1 MASISTLVTS
11 VDLYTSFGTLFALL
25 SSYIFFK
32 VYVLPNYVSSLRHIP
47 GPPNKS
53 KYNKYNI
60 PCAGLFFDVLRQEAG
75 VPYREWIE
83 QYGGIV
89 CYRGMFNTQNVLLAD
104 PQATQHVFRTHDYK
118 YPKPDRVIRLMSS
131 AIGKG
136 LILVEGDVHRKQ
148 RKMIG
153 PAFSHQ
159 NIKEMVPVMA
169 VPAEYLA
176 EGKSLELNVIH
187 ELGSCTLDIIGLAGF
202 GFDFQGLTRPGN
214 NLVKAYSEYFSS
226 STSIIQFFRHMIPH
240 YNEIPFRH
248 NLRRKESIRAVGRV
262 TSQIIREKRA
272 QATSKDRA
280 EQDGG
285 KDLMS
290 ILMRANEQVGSA
302 EDGKLTDAEIKAQI
316 VNFMAAGHETTSGA
330 VTWMLHILSIHPEA
344 QKKVRQEMLTHI
356 GRPTETDRSPFT
368 FDSLNALPYLSACI
382 KELLRI
388 TPPIHT
394 TSRVASEDDTIL
406 GYYIPKGT
414 QIYLSAAALHKLKSV
429 YGEDVEEFKT
439 ERWMDPK
446 LLMEQERRST
456 KFVTSDMNWA
466 YIPFLTGPR
475 NCIRSK
481 FATIETKI
489 ILYYLLINLEYHPAP
504 GF

>member
-11 VDLYTSFGTLFALL
+11 VDFYTSFGTLFALL

-32 VYVLPNYVSSLRHIP
+32 VYVLSNYVSPLRHIP

-53 KYNKYNI
+53 KYNRYNI

-136 LILVEGDVHRKQ
+136 LILVEGDVHRQQ

-169 VPAEYLA
+169 VPAEYLGQVTRA
-176 EGKSLELNVIH
+176 NDIH

-262 TSQIIREKRA
+262 ISQIIREKRA

-302 EDGKLTDAEIKAQI
+302 EDGKLTDAELKAQI

-344 QKKVRQEMLTHI
+344 QKKI
-356 GRPTETDRSPFT
+356 SFT

-388 TPPIHT
+388 IPPIHT

-429 YGEDVEEFKT
+429 YGEDVEEFKP

-446 LLMEQERRST
+446 LLTEQERRST
-456 KFVTSDMNWA
+456 KFVTSDMSWA

>member
-11 VDLYTSFGTLFALL
+11 VDFYTSFGTLFALL

-32 VYVLPNYVSSLRHIP
+32 VYVLPNYVSPLRHIP

-53 KYNKYNI
+53 KYNRYNI

-136 LILVEGDVHRKQ
+136 LILVEGDVHRQQ

-153 PAFSHQ
+153 PAFSDQ

-169 VPAEYLA
+169 VPAEYL
-176 EGKSLELNVIH
+176 GKMWE
-187 ELGSCTLDIIGLAGF
+187 DR
-202 GFDFQGLTRPGN
+202 GLTRPGN

-302 EDGKLTDAEIKAQI
+302 EDGKLTDAELKAQI

-344 QKKVRQEMLTHI
+344 QKKVRQEMI
-356 GRPTETDRSPFT
+356 SFT

-388 TPPIHT
+388 IPPIHT

-429 YGEDVEEFKT
+429 YGEDVEEFKP

-446 LLMEQERRST
+446 LLTEQERRST
-456 KFVTSDMNWA
+456 KFVTSDMSWA